1 MAIRRKYTDVRRKN
15 NNNKVVS
22 VDSATYNRLV
32 RLRNW
37 RKIKSIRSGVIE
49 IINSA
54 LDGTFNQKHMPR
66 NVEYPRKPHTPSER
80 LSRTYIPFSLH
91 DEVII
96 AIALNLTKCQNVQ
109 EFVKQAVEEKLQQV
123 WKEPEQKYYNNGEIS
138 EEYMKWEDNRLLRQV
153 WLDVDDGKGNGKTVE
168 PYFEKDE
175 KMGYVVVSNPLN
187 WSDLGIKREIQDWE
201 YQDIEEL

>member
-1 MAIRRKYTDVRRKN
+1 MARRKLKNIKRKN

-32 RLRNW
+32 NLRNW

-54 LDGTFNQKHMPR
+54 LDGTFNQRHMPR
-66 NVEYPRKPHTPSER
+66 NVEYPRKPHFSSER

-91 DEVII
+91 DEILI
-96 AIALNLTKCQNVQ
+96 ANDLGLTGCQNVQ
-109 EFVKQAVEEKLQQV
+109 DFIKQAVEEKLQQM
-123 WKEPEQKYYNNGEIS
+123 WKEPEHKYYDNGEIS

-168 PYFEKDE
+168 PYFENGE
-175 KMGYVVVSNPLN
+175 KMGYVIVSNPLN
-187 WSDLGIKREIQDWE
+187 WSHLGISREIQDWE
-201 YQDIEEL
+201 YRDIEEL